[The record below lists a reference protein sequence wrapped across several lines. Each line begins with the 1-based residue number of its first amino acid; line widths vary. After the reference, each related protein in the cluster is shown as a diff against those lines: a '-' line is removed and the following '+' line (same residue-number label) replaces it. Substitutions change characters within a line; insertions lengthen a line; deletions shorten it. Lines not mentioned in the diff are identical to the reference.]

1 MIQKGKVIGISYT
14 LKSASGEILD
24 QGPASE
30 PLVYLHGY
38 GNLIPGLESALEG
51 QSVGFKSKVE
61 IAPEE
66 AYGPIHESLKQVVD
80 RSAFPADTQIEVGM
94 GFHAHSDDGSPMTIK
109 IEKVEGSNVHI
120 DGNHPLAGQTLF
132 FDVEVLSERDATS
145 EEISHGHAHGPGG
158 HHHH

>member
-1 MIQKGKVIGISYT
+1 MIQKGKVIGIAYT

-24 QGPASE
+24 QGLASD

-38 GNLIPGLESALEG
+38 GNLISGLESALEG
-51 QSVGFKSKVE
+51 KEIGFKSNVK

-66 AYGPIHESLKQVVD
+66 AYGKIHDSLKQVVD
-80 RSAFPADTQIEVGM
+80 KSAFPEGAELEVGM
-94 GFHAHSDDGSPMTIK
+94 SFHAHSDDGSPMSIR
-109 IEKVEGSNVHI
+109 IEKIEGSNVHI
-120 DGNHPLAGQTLF
+120 DGNHALAGETLF
-132 FDVEVLSERDATS
+132 FDVEVLSERDATA